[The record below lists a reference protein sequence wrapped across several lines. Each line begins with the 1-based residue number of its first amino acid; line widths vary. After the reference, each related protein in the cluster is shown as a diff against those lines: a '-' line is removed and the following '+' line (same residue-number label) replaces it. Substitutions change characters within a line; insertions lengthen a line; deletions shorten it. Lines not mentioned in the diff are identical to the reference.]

1 MVARISSFRCH
12 FKKKGPCSVSGA
24 RAQGKFGGDL
34 LSHGGNPAVPSALES
49 LTAVFGM
56 GTGVA
61 SPPSPPK
68 AGYPRNHVRQPI
80 RPACPKSFIRWIVVK
95 PHGRLLPVS

>member
-1 MVARISSFRCH
+1 MKDFGHAGRIGWRTWLRGYPAFGVISN
-12 FKKKGPCSVSGA
+12 KKGPCSVSGA

-80 RPACPKSFIRWIVVK
+80 RPACPKSFIR
-95 PHGRLLPVS
+95 